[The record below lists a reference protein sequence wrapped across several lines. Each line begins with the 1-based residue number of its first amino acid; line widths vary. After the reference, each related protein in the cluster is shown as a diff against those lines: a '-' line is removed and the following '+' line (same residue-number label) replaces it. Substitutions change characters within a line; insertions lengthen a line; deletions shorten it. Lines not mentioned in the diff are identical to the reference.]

1 MTNGCIWTV
10 PVDEKQ
16 VSDARNGN
24 VTIFLTPSIPI
35 PDDWLPSLKGSK
47 VLCLA
52 SGGGQQGPLLA
63 AAGANVVVFDNST
76 KQLSRDREV
85 AEKESLPIETVQGDM
100 RDLTVFPDDTFDLI
114 VHPVSNSFIPDVR
127 RVWREA
133 YRVLKHKG
141 RLLSG
146 FTNPIVYLFDMD
158 EHDKGH
164 LVVKNKIP
172 YSDVELLSA
181 EEISK
186 RYEKGEPLEFGHTL
200 DDQIGGQIASGF
212 VITGFYEDKCDE
224 TDLLSNYIA
233 SYMAT
238 RADKMD

>member
-1 MTNGCIWTV
+1 MVNGCIWTV
-10 PVDEKQ
+10 PVNEKQ

-24 VTIFLTPSIPI
+24 VIIFLTPSKPI
-35 PDDWLPSLKGSK
+35 PNDWLPSLKGSK

-76 KQLSRDREV
+76 KQLARDREV
-85 AEKESLPIETVQGDM
+85 AEKENLPLETMQGDM
-100 RDLTVFPDDTFDLI
+100 QDLTVFPNDTFDLI
-114 VHPVSNSFIPDVR
+114 VHPVSNSYIPDVS

-133 YRVLKHKG
+133 YRVLKRKG

-146 FTNPIVYLFDMD
+146 FTNPIIYLFDID
-158 EHDKGH
+158 EYDKGH

-172 YSDVELLSA
+172 YSDVEILST

-186 RYEKGEPLEFGHTL
+186 RYEKGAPLEFGHTL
-200 DDQIGGQIASGF
+200 DDQIGAQITSGF
-212 VITGFYEDKCDE
+212 VLTGFYEDKCDE
-224 TDLLSNYIA
+224 TDLLSSYIA
-233 SYMAT
+233 TYMAT
-238 RADKMD
+238 RAEKLD